1 MIVADFRL
9 NIKSFLKFLSRN
21 KAYTAIDVFG
31 LSVSLMFVILI
42 AVYTVQE
49 LSVDKFHKD
58 VDRIYVLANDK
69 GPSTALPIAYRLQE
83 RYPEIEQVCPVITTN
98 VGNQIVKNND
108 KKLTARTVPVDSCFF
123 NFFSFKLLA
132 GDKNRVLENRSNV
145 VLSKTFANKLFG
157 TEDPIGQSVIIGDS
171 LSFLVS
177 GIMED
182 IKHSTIPY
190 ADIMFRVERAHEYN
204 WSISMD
210 HPGNA
215 GSTVAF
221 LKMKPGADL
230 RPKIPDI
237 LAYFK
242 ESFWIYQR
250 DMSKV
255 VNLIPMS
262 ELYFSELNDFG
273 SVQTGNKRLVI
284 VLLSVGILILVF
296 AIFNYINLTVAQAGQ
311 RAKEMATRRLLGSSR
326 GDLFIRMMIESTLL
340 TVISFGIGWLLAHA
354 AVPFV
359 NDLLQ
364 TQIDLMATFTPGWCL
379 AGIVLILLIGVVA
392 GLLPAVLISSVK
404 PIDIVRGTFRRQTKM
419 VFSKVFITFQNGI
432 TIAMIAASI
441 VMILQSRHL
450 INAPLGYNTNSILE
464 VANGFANNSDR
475 NAAIDEFGRQPF
487 VKRVGLAAGM
497 PLSGSNNMSSEYEGK
512 FLGFQQFIMD
522 STAFNMLGYKIVR
535 DNQLAE
541 KSWYVTE
548 KAMRDMELPQDA
560 PSFLWNKNATPIAGI
575 VQDFQLGNITND
587 MRPAM
592 LRIDKRSEMF
602 PWSILIEV
610 EGNPYTAY
618 NKIQEIYKEA
628 SGGLD
633 FNATYLNEQVQKSFE
648 SEVRMT
654 KIVSLFASIAVIIS
668 MLGLLAM
675 STYFIHPRSQEV
687 AIRKVFGSDN
697 QAILIRLISSFLV
710 YVGVAFIIATPIIW
724 YFMNQWLSDY
734 SYRISLNPLI
744 FIVSG
749 IFCLVIALVTVFFQ
763 SYKAANANPIESVS
777 GR

>member
-1 MIVADFRL
+1 MNNLL

-58 VDRIYVLANDK
+58 VDRIYVLANDR

-132 GDKNRVLENRSNV
+132 GDKNRVLENKSNV

-475 NAAIDEFGRQPF
+475 NAAIDEFARQPF

-497 PLSGSNNMSSEYEGK
+497 PLSGSNNSSSEYEGK

-548 KAMRDMELPQDA
+548 KAMCDMELPQDA
-560 PSFLWNKNATPIAGI
+560 PSFQWNKNATPIAGI

-675 STYFIHPRSQEV
+675 STYFIHQRSQEV

-697 QAILIRLISSFLV
+697 QAILIRLIGSFLV
-710 YVGVAFIIATPIIW
+710 YVGVAFIVATPVIW

>member
-1 MIVADFRL
+1 MNNLL

-675 STYFIHPRSQEV
+675 STYFIHQRSQEV

>member
-1 MIVADFRL
+1 MNNLL

-58 VDRIYVLANDK
+58 VDRIYVLANDR

-230 RPKIPDI
+230 RPKISDI
-237 LAYFK
+237 LSYFK

-255 VNLIPMS
+255 VNLIPIS

-284 VLLSVGILILVF
+284 VLLSIGILILVF

-404 PIDIVRGTFRRQTKM
+404 PIDIVRGTFRKQTKM

-675 STYFIHPRSQEV
+675 STYFIHQRSQEV

-697 QAILIRLISSFLV
+697 QAILIRLIGSFLV
-710 YVGVAFIIATPIIW
+710 YVGVAFIVATPVIW

-763 SYKAANANPIESVS
+763 SYKAANANPIDSVS
-777 GR
+777 NK

>member
-1 MIVADFRL
+1 MNNLL

-548 KAMRDMELPQDA
+548 KAMCDMELPQDA

-675 STYFIHPRSQEV
+675 STYFIHQRSQEV

-697 QAILIRLISSFLV
+697 QAILIRLIGSFLV
-710 YVGVAFIIATPIIW
+710 YVGVAFIVATPVIW

>member
-1 MIVADFRL
+1 MNNLL

-675 STYFIHPRSQEV
+675 STYFIHQRSQEV

-697 QAILIRLISSFLV
+697 QAILIRLIGSFLV

-724 YFMNQWLSDY
+724 YFMKQWLSDY

>member
-1 MIVADFRL
+1 MNNLL

-58 VDRIYVLANDK
+58 VDRIYVLANDR

-132 GDKNRVLENRSNV
+132 GDKNRVLENKSNV

-326 GDLFIRMMIESTLL
+326 GDLFVRMMIESTLL

-475 NAAIDEFGRQPF
+475 NAAIDEFARQPF

-497 PLSGSNNMSSEYEGK
+497 PLSGSNNSSSEYEGK

-548 KAMRDMELPQDA
+548 KAMCDMELPQDA
-560 PSFLWNKNATPIAGI
+560 PSFQWNKNATPIAGI

-675 STYFIHPRSQEV
+675 STYFIHQRAQEV

-697 QAILIRLISSFLV
+697 QAILIRLIGSFLV
-710 YVGVAFIIATPIIW
+710 YVGVAFIVATPVIW

>member
-1 MIVADFRL
+1 MNNLL

-58 VDRIYVLANDK
+58 VDRIYVLANDR

-132 GDKNRVLENRSNV
+132 GDKNRVLENKSNV

-548 KAMRDMELPQDA
+548 KAMCDMELPQDA

-675 STYFIHPRSQEV
+675 STYFIHQRAQEV

-697 QAILIRLISSFLV
+697 QAILIRLIGSFLV
-710 YVGVAFIIATPIIW
+710 YVGVAFIVATPVIW

>member
-1 MIVADFRL
+1 MNNLL

-548 KAMRDMELPQDA
+548 KAMCDMELPQDA

-675 STYFIHPRSQEV
+675 STYFIHQRSQEV

>member
-1 MIVADFRL
+1 MNNLL

-548 KAMRDMELPQDA
+548 KAMCDMELPQDA

-675 STYFIHPRSQEV
+675 STYFIHQRSQEV

-697 QAILIRLISSFLV
+697 QAILIRLIGSFLV

>member
-1 MIVADFRL
+1 MNNLL

-675 STYFIHPRSQEV
+675 STYFIHQRSQEV

-697 QAILIRLISSFLV
+697 QAILIRLIGSFLV
-710 YVGVAFIIATPIIW
+710 YVGVAFIIAIPIIW

>member
-1 MIVADFRL
+1 MNNLL

-190 ADIMFRVERAHEYN
+190 ADIMFRVDRAHEYN

-464 VANGFANNSDR
+464 VTNGFANNSER

-548 KAMRDMELPQDA
+548 KAMCDMELPQDA

-675 STYFIHPRSQEV
+675 STYFIHQRSQEV

-697 QAILIRLISSFLV
+697 QAILIRLIGSFLV

>member
-1 MIVADFRL
+1 MNNLL

-58 VDRIYVLANDK
+58 VDRIYVLANDR

-98 VGNQIVKNND
+98 VGNQIIKNND

-132 GDKNRVLENRSNV
+132 GDKNRVLENKSNV

-475 NAAIDEFGRQPF
+475 NAAIDEFARQPF

-497 PLSGSNNMSSEYEGK
+497 PLSGSNNSSSEYEGK

-548 KAMRDMELPQDA
+548 KAMCDMELPQDA
-560 PSFLWNKNATPIAGI
+560 PSFQWNKNATPIAGI

-675 STYFIHPRSQEV
+675 STYFIHQRAQEV

-697 QAILIRLISSFLV
+697 QAILIRLIGSFLV
-710 YVGVAFIIATPIIW
+710 YVGVAFIVATPVIW

>member
-1 MIVADFRL
+1 MNNLL

-464 VANGFANNSDR
+464 VTNGFANNSDR

-548 KAMRDMELPQDA
+548 KAMCDMELPQDA

-675 STYFIHPRSQEV
+675 STYFIHQRSQEV

-697 QAILIRLISSFLV
+697 QAILIRLIGSFLV

>member
-1 MIVADFRL
+1 MNNLL

-58 VDRIYVLANDK
+58 VDRIYVLANDR

-210 HPGNA
+210 NPGNA

-230 RPKIPDI
+230 RPKILDI
-237 LAYFK
+237 LSYFK

-675 STYFIHPRSQEV
+675 STYFIHQRSQEV

-697 QAILIRLISSFLV
+697 QAILIRLIGSFLV

-763 SYKAANANPIESVS
+763 SYKAANANPIDSVS
-777 GR
+777 NK

>member
-1 MIVADFRL
+1 MNNLL

-237 LAYFK
+237 LSYFK

-535 DNQLAE
+535 D
-541 KSWYVTE
+541 
-548 KAMRDMELPQDA
+548 
-560 PSFLWNKNATPIAGI
+560 
-575 VQDFQLGNITND
+575 
-587 MRPAM
+587 
-592 LRIDKRSEMF
+592 
-602 PWSILIEV
+602 
-610 EGNPYTAY
+610 
-618 NKIQEIYKEA
+618 
-628 SGGLD
+628 
-633 FNATYLNEQVQKSFE
+633 
-648 SEVRMT
+648 
-654 KIVSLFASIAVIIS
+654 
-668 MLGLLAM
+668 
-675 STYFIHPRSQEV
+675 
-687 AIRKVFGSDN
+687 
-697 QAILIRLISSFLV
+697 
-710 YVGVAFIIATPIIW
+710 
-724 YFMNQWLSDY
+724 
-734 SYRISLNPLI
+734 
-744 FIVSG
+744 
-749 IFCLVIALVTVFFQ
+749 
-763 SYKAANANPIESVS
+763 
-777 GR
+777 

>member
-1 MIVADFRL
+1 MNNLL

-58 VDRIYVLANDK
+58 VDRIYVLANDR

-230 RPKIPDI
+230 RPKISDI
-237 LAYFK
+237 LSYFK

-255 VNLIPMS
+255 VNLIPIS

-284 VLLSVGILILVF
+284 VLLSIGILILVF

-404 PIDIVRGTFRRQTKM
+404 PIDIVRGTFRKQTKM

-675 STYFIHPRSQEV
+675 STYFIHQRSQEV

-697 QAILIRLISSFLV
+697 QAILFRLIGSFLV

-763 SYKAANANPIESVS
+763 SYKAANANPIDSVS
-777 GR
+777 NK

>member
-1 MIVADFRL
+1 MNNLL

-58 VDRIYVLANDK
+58 VDRIYVLANDR

-230 RPKIPDI
+230 RPKISDI
-237 LAYFK
+237 LSYFK

-255 VNLIPMS
+255 VNLIPIS

-284 VLLSVGILILVF
+284 VLLSIGILILVF

-404 PIDIVRGTFRRQTKM
+404 PIDIVRGTFRKQTKM

-675 STYFIHPRSQEV
+675 STYFIHQRSQEV

-697 QAILIRLISSFLV
+697 QAILFRLIGSFLV

>member
-1 MIVADFRL
+1 MNNLL

-464 VANGFANNSDR
+464 VANGFANTSDR

-548 KAMRDMELPQDA
+548 KAMCDMELPQDA

-675 STYFIHPRSQEV
+675 STYFIHQRSQEV

-697 QAILIRLISSFLV
+697 QAILIRLIGSFLV

>member
-1 MIVADFRL
+1 MNNLL

-58 VDRIYVLANDK
+58 VDRIYVLANDR

-675 STYFIHPRSQEV
+675 STYFIHQRSQEV

-697 QAILIRLISSFLV
+697 QAILIRLIGSFLV

>member
-1 MIVADFRL
+1 MNNLL

-487 VKRVGLAAGM
+487 VKRVGQAAGM

-675 STYFIHPRSQEV
+675 STYFIHQRSQEV

-697 QAILIRLISSFLV
+697 QAILIRLIGSFLV

>member
-1 MIVADFRL
+1 
-9 NIKSFLKFLSRN
+9 
-21 KAYTAIDVFG
+21 
-31 LSVSLMFVILI
+31 
-42 AVYTVQE
+42 
-49 LSVDKFHKD
+49 
-58 VDRIYVLANDK
+58 
-69 GPSTALPIAYRLQE
+69 
-83 RYPEIEQVCPVITTN
+83 
-98 VGNQIVKNND
+98 
-108 KKLTARTVPVDSCFF
+108 
-123 NFFSFKLLA
+123 
-132 GDKNRVLENRSNV
+132 
-145 VLSKTFANKLFG
+145 
-157 TEDPIGQSVIIGDS
+157 
-171 LSFLVS
+171 
-177 GIMED
+177 
-182 IKHSTIPY
+182 
-190 ADIMFRVERAHEYN
+190 
-204 WSISMD
+204 
-210 HPGNA
+210 
-215 GSTVAF
+215 
-221 LKMKPGADL
+221 
-230 RPKIPDI
+230 
-237 LAYFK
+237 
-242 ESFWIYQR
+242 
-250 DMSKV
+250 
-255 VNLIPMS
+255 
-262 ELYFSELNDFG
+262 
-273 SVQTGNKRLVI
+273 
-284 VLLSVGILILVF
+284 
-296 AIFNYINLTVAQAGQ
+296 
-311 RAKEMATRRLLGSSR
+311 MATRRLLGSSR

-548 KAMRDMELPQDA
+548 KAMCDMELPQDA

-675 STYFIHPRSQEV
+675 STYFIHQRSQEV

-697 QAILIRLISSFLV
+697 QAILIRLIGSFLV

>member
-1 MIVADFRL
+1 MNNLL

-132 GDKNRVLENRSNV
+132 GDKNRILENRSNV

-675 STYFIHPRSQEV
+675 STYFIHQRSQEV

>member
-1 MIVADFRL
+1 MNNLL

-326 GDLFIRMMIESTLL
+326 GDLFVRMMIESTLL

-675 STYFIHPRSQEV
+675 STYFIHQRSQEV

>member
-1 MIVADFRL
+1 MNNLL

-497 PLSGSNNMSSEYEGK
+497 PLSGSNNMSSEYERK

-548 KAMRDMELPQDA
+548 KAMCDMELPQDA

-675 STYFIHPRSQEV
+675 STYFIHQRSQEV

-697 QAILIRLISSFLV
+697 QAILIRLIGSFLV

>member
-1 MIVADFRL
+1 MNNLL

-58 VDRIYVLANDK
+58 VDRIYVLANDG

-108 KKLTARTVPVDSCFF
+108 KKLTAKTVPVDSCFF

-210 HPGNA
+210 NPGNA

-354 AVPFV
+354 AIPFV

-548 KAMRDMELPQDA
+548 KAMCDMELPQDA

-675 STYFIHPRSQEV
+675 STYFIHQRSQEV

-697 QAILIRLISSFLV
+697 QAILIRLIGSFLV
-710 YVGVAFIIATPIIW
+710 YVGVAFIIATPVIW

>member
-1 MIVADFRL
+1 MNNLL

-58 VDRIYVLANDK
+58 VDRIYVLANDR

-210 HPGNA
+210 NPGNA

-675 STYFIHPRSQEV
+675 STYFIHQRSQEV

>member
-1 MIVADFRL
+1 MNNLL

-58 VDRIYVLANDK
+58 VDRIYVLANDR

-548 KAMRDMELPQDA
+548 KAMCDMELPQDA

-675 STYFIHPRSQEV
+675 STYFIHQRSQEV

>member
-1 MIVADFRL
+1 MNNLL

-58 VDRIYVLANDK
+58 VDRIYVLCNDR

-108 KKLTARTVPVDSCFF
+108 KKLTARTIPVDSCFF
-123 NFFSFKLLA
+123 NFFSFKLLE

-157 TEDPIGQSVIIGDS
+157 TEDPIGQSVIVGDS

-250 DMSKV
+250 EMSKV
-255 VNLIPMS
+255 VDLMPMS

-675 STYFIHPRSQEV
+675 STYFIHQRSQEV

-697 QAILIRLISSFLV
+697 QAILIRLIGSFLV

>member
-1 MIVADFRL
+1 MNNLL

-58 VDRIYVLANDK
+58 VDRIYVLANDR

-98 VGNQIVKNND
+98 VGNQIIKNND

-132 GDKNRVLENRSNV
+132 GDKNRVLENKSNV

-326 GDLFIRMMIESTLL
+326 GDLFVRMMIESTLL

-475 NAAIDEFGRQPF
+475 NAAIDEFARQPF

-497 PLSGSNNMSSEYEGK
+497 PLSGSNNSSSEYEGK

-560 PSFLWNKNATPIAGI
+560 PSFQWNKNATPIAGI

-675 STYFIHPRSQEV
+675 STYFIHQRAQEV

-697 QAILIRLISSFLV
+697 QAILIRLIGSFLV
-710 YVGVAFIIATPIIW
+710 YVGVAFIVATPVIW

>member
-1 MIVADFRL
+1 MNNLL

-58 VDRIYVLANDK
+58 VDRIYVLANDR

-675 STYFIHPRSQEV
+675 STYFIHQRSQEV

>member
-1 MIVADFRL
+1 MNNLL

-340 TVISFGIGWLLAHA
+340 TVISFEIGWLLAHA

-548 KAMRDMELPQDA
+548 KAMCDMELPQDA

-618 NKIQEIYKEA
+618 NKIQEIYKKA

-675 STYFIHPRSQEV
+675 STYFIHQRSQEV

>member
-1 MIVADFRL
+1 MNNLL

-58 VDRIYVLANDK
+58 VDRIYVLANDR

-237 LAYFK
+237 LSYFK

-255 VNLIPMS
+255 VNLIPIS

-284 VLLSVGILILVF
+284 VLLSIGILILVF

-340 TVISFGIGWLLAHA
+340 TIISFGIGWLLAHA

-404 PIDIVRGTFRRQTKM
+404 PIDIVRGTFRKQTKM

-610 EGNPYTAY
+610 EGSPYTAY

-675 STYFIHPRSQEV
+675 STYFIHQRSQEV

-697 QAILIRLISSFLV
+697 QAILFRLIGSFLV

-763 SYKAANANPIESVS
+763 SYKAANANPIDSVS
-777 GR
+777 NK

>member
-1 MIVADFRL
+1 MNNLL

-132 GDKNRVLENRSNV
+132 GDNNRILENRSNV

-675 STYFIHPRSQEV
+675 STYFIHQRSQEV

>member
-1 MIVADFRL
+1 MNNLL

-69 GPSTALPIAYRLQE
+69 GPGTALPIAYRLQE
-83 RYPEIEQVCPVITTN
+83 RYPEIEQVCPVITN
-98 VGNQIVKNND
+98 SVWNQIVKSND
-108 KKLTARTVPVDSCFF
+108 KKLTARIIPVDSCFF
-123 NFFSFKLLA
+123 NFFSFKLLE
-132 GDKNRVLENRSNV
+132 GDKDRVLENRSNV
-145 VLSKTFANKLFG
+145 VLSKTFAHKLFG
-157 TEDPIGQSVIIGDS
+157 AEDPIGQSVIVGDS

-190 ADIMFRVERAHEYN
+190 ADIMFRVEQAHEYN
-204 WSISMD
+204 WTISMD
-210 HPGNA
+210 DPGNA

-242 ESFWIYQR
+242 ETFWIYQR
-250 DMSKV
+250 EMSKV
-255 VNLIPMS
+255 VDLIPLG
-262 ELYFSELNDFG
+262 ELYFSEVNSFG
-273 SVQTGNKRLVI
+273 NVNTGNKRLVV

-326 GDLFIRMMIESTLL
+326 GDLFMRMMIESTLL
-340 TVISFGIGWLLAHA
+340 TVVSFGIGWLLAHA
-354 AVPFV
+354 AEPFV

-364 TQIDLMATFTPGWCL
+364 TQIDLMATLTPGWSL
-379 AGIVLILLIGVVA
+379 AAVALNVLIGVVA

-419 VFSKVFITFQNGI
+419 VFSKAFITFQNSI
-432 TIAMIAASI
+432 TFAMIAASI

-464 VANGFANNSDR
+464 VRNGFANNSDR
-475 NAAIDEFGRQPF
+475 DAAIDEFGRQSF
-487 VKRVGLAAGM
+487 VKRVGVAAGM

-512 FLGFQQFIMD
+512 YLGFQQFIMD

-535 DNQLAE
+535 DNHLAE
-541 KSWYVTE
+541 KSWYLTE

-560 PSFLWNKNATPIAGI
+560 PSFLWNKNATPVAGI

-587 MRPAM
+587 IRPAM
-592 LRIDKRSEMF
+592 LRIDKRSEMS
-602 PWSILIEV
+602 PWSILVEV

-618 NKIQEIYKEA
+618 NKIQDIYKEV

-633 FNATYLNEQVQKSFE
+633 FDASYLNEQVQRSFG

-654 KIVSLFASIAVIIS
+654 KIVSLFAGIAVVIS

-675 STYFIHPRSQEV
+675 STYFIHQRAQEV

-697 QAILIRLISSFLV
+697 QGVLFRLIGSFLV
-710 YVGVAFIIATPIIW
+710 YVGVAFIIATPIVW
-724 YFMNQWLSDY
+724 YYMNQWLSDY

-744 FIVSG
+744 FVVAG
-749 IFCLVIALVTVFFQ
+749 TFCLVIAFVTVFFQ
-763 SYKAANANPIESVS
+763 SYRAANTNPVNSVS
-777 GR
+777 NK

>member
-1 MIVADFRL
+1 MNNLL

-58 VDRIYVLANDK
+58 VDRIYVLANDR

-132 GDKNRVLENRSNV
+132 GDKNRVLENKSNV

-475 NAAIDEFGRQPF
+475 NAAIDEFARQPF

-497 PLSGSNNMSSEYEGK
+497 PLSGSNNSSSEYEGK

-548 KAMRDMELPQDA
+548 KAMCDMELPQDA
-560 PSFLWNKNATPIAGI
+560 PSFQWNKNATPIAGI

-675 STYFIHPRSQEV
+675 STYFIHQRAQEV

-697 QAILIRLISSFLV
+697 QAILIRLIGSFLV
-710 YVGVAFIIATPIIW
+710 YVGVAFIVATPVIW